1 MNLNPN
7 LDAESVSI
15 TGLKNPIIDITLLRE
30 SHLEHRFCDFDILD
44 FRTENDKKLVR
55 KNSCVEAY
63 SQTQLYFYQKYI
75 VKAME
80 SVDFGG
86 YQGLVH

>member
-7 LDAESVSI
+7 FDAESVPI
-15 TGLKNPIIDITLLRE
+15 TGLKKPIIDISLPRE
-30 SHLEHRFCDFDILD
+30 SHLEHRFCA
-44 FRTENDKKLVR
+44 ENDTKLVH

-80 SVDFGG
+80 SVDSGG

>member
-15 TGLKNPIIDITLLRE
+15 TSVTVRRE
-30 SHLEHRFCDFDILD
+30 SYLEHRFCDFDFLD

-63 SQTQLYFYQKYI
+63 SQTQLYFYQNT
-75 VKAME
+75 
-80 SVDFGG
+80 
-86 YQGLVH
+86 L